1 MAVPMDLATHIK
13 HIPTGTGDTTD
24 HTKKITT
31 SSPME
36 EIPTVEEAATDKNIL
51 TRATKIP
58 TQRIMQ
64 RHLAVVTTEEATME
78 QTTMEQTTTVLTT
91 TVLMTTVLTTMEQT
105 TTEQMIMEQT
115 SITAVE
121 STRARPR
128 SLF

>member
-64 RHLAVVTTEEATME
+64 RQLAVVTTEEA
-78 QTTMEQTTTVLTT
+78 TMEQTTTVLTT